1 MTETRPARTAA
12 RYGAVVALA
21 GALITPGA
29 VLAGTTIAY
38 ADTPAATQQA
48 DKATVTISTEKWREG
63 KLVLRGTGF
72 TSTAPGRG
80 AVFAVKFLDALPDEA
95 HQAINPI
102 TKKGGNSPAN
112 FMGTAKEDGT
122 FEVEV
127 LLPTPE
133 NTGLTAEHLK
143 NKGWTVE
150 GTSHRI
156 QVLSGSLGGT
166 DADGNTYDRRVS
178 VSQNIT
184 LSDPAPSP
192 APTAEPTATVEPS
205 AEPSATAEPTAEPS
219 ATAEPSVTAEPTAEP
234 SVTAEPTAEPS
245 ATAEPTPAPTAEP
258 TADPKPADPKPADPK
273 PANPVKAN
281 VTISTEKWRE
291 GKIVVRGEGFVS
303 NAPGR
308 GAVFAVK
315 FLDALPDDAHQ
326 AINPLTNKGGNSP
339 ANFMATA
346 NEDGTFEV
354 EVPLPTTENTG
365 LSAEDLAKAGWAT
378 ENSEHNVQIL
388 SGSLGGADEQG
399 KNYDRGVSIRQKIK
413 LSDKAPEYAP
423 VDAPEPVN
431 ASELTAGNGVQVSRD
446 GSTVT
451 VTVPNAEPGTW
462 VYAATY
468 LGNSPQTLYGS
479 GWKRLDGNRSFSY
492 ETSVSMPAA
501 TYRVVVHNGNQGA
514 DNAVLGFADMTV
526 ERAVTPRQD
535 VSRDEQDAT
544 DQLVEELN
552 ENPATATSTAPVPMR
567 NAGGR
572 ISTRATD
579 VDASLAALSQSTAP
593 VVNRVQAK
601 AKVQN
606 AQKNLATTVQKT
618 EANAKKA
625 VKAAAGSQ
633 NSQNTQGSQNSAAGT
648 KAQGPTIEG
657 TELTGL
663 TKWLV
668 NNANNL
674 LLSAA
679 GLVVLAAALLLR
691 TSKK

>member
-1 MTETRPARTAA
+1 MTETRPVRTAA

-29 VLAGTTIAY
+29 ALTGTTIAF
-38 ADTPAATQQA
+38 ADTPAATQQEA
-48 DKATVTISTEKWREG
+48 KAAVTISTEKWREG

-112 FMGTAKEDGT
+112 FMATAKEDGT

-127 LLPTPE
+127 SLPTPE
-133 NTGLTAEHLK
+133 NTGLTAEQLK

-166 DADGNTYDRRVS
+166 DADGNTYDRRAS

-192 APTAEPTATVEPS
+192 APT

-219 ATAEPSVTAEPTAEP
+219 ATAEPSVTAEPTADP
-234 SVTAEPTAEPS
+234 ST
-245 ATAEPTPAPTAEP
+245 TAEPTPAPTAEP
-258 TADPKPADPKPADPK
+258 TPAPTAEPTPAPSEDSKTCAPADDSFTPRLTIENPKAVQGGKLHLTGDGWC
-273 PANPVKAN
+273 NPEDKKASVIGLKIDDGKVSRN
-281 VTISTEKWRE
+281 DATAVNDNRTIWAIVTPDENGHIDAWIDLPTRDNAVFKNDEDAAKYASGEHTLRLLTGSLRE
-291 GKIVVRGEGFVS
+291 GDRS
-303 NAPGR
+303 
-308 GAVFAVK
+308 
-315 FLDALPDDAHQ
+315 
-326 AINPLTNKGGNSP
+326 
-339 ANFMATA
+339 
-346 NEDGTFEV
+346 GTY
-354 EVPLPTTENTG
+354 
-365 LSAEDLAKAGWAT
+365 
-378 ENSEHNVQIL
+378 
-388 SGSLGGADEQG
+388 GGANSQG
-399 KNYDRGVSIRQKIK
+399 GINTTFTIG
-413 LSDKAPEYAP
+413 EYAP
-423 VDAPEPVN
+423 GDAPEPVN

-601 AKVQN
+601 AKVQS
-606 AQKNLATTVQKT
+606 AQKTLASNLQKT

-625 VKAAAGSQ
+625 VKAAGVSGSK

-648 KAQGPTIEG
+648 KAQGPVIEG

>member
-1 MTETRPARTAA
+1 
-12 RYGAVVALA
+12 
-21 GALITPGA
+21 
-29 VLAGTTIAY
+29 
-38 ADTPAATQQA
+38 
-48 DKATVTISTEKWREG
+48 
-63 KLVLRGTGF
+63 
-72 TSTAPGRG
+72 
-80 AVFAVKFLDALPDEA
+80 
-95 HQAINPI
+95 
-102 TKKGGNSPAN
+102 
-112 FMGTAKEDGT
+112 
-122 FEVEV
+122 
-127 LLPTPE
+127 
-133 NTGLTAEHLK
+133 
-143 NKGWTVE
+143 
-150 GTSHRI
+150 
-156 QVLSGSLGGT
+156 
-166 DADGNTYDRRVS
+166 
-178 VSQNIT
+178 
-184 LSDPAPSP
+184 
-192 APTAEPTATVEPS
+192 
-205 AEPSATAEPTAEPS
+205 
-219 ATAEPSVTAEPTAEP
+219 
-234 SVTAEPTAEPS
+234 
-245 ATAEPTPAPTAEP
+245 
-258 TADPKPADPKPADPK
+258 
-273 PANPVKAN
+273 VKAN

-423 VDAPEPVN
+423 GDAPEPVN
-431 ASELTAGNGVQVSRD
+431 ASELTNGNGVQVSRD

-514 DNAVLGFADMTV
+514 ENAVLGFADMTV

-552 ENPATATSTAPVPMR
+552 ENPATSTSTAPVPMR

-606 AQKNLATTVQKT
+606 AQKSLATSLQKT

-625 VKAAAGSQ
+625 AKAAAGSQ
-633 NSQNTQGSQNSAAGT
+633 GSQNTQGSQNSAAGT
-648 KAQGPTIEG
+648 KAQGPVIEG

-663 TKWLV
+663 TKWVV

-679 GLVVLAAALLLR
+679 GLVVLAAALILR

>member
-1 MTETRPARTAA
+1 MTESRPVRTAA

-21 GALITPGA
+21 GALITPGVA
-29 VLAGTTIAY
+29 LTGTTLAF
-38 ADTPAATQQA
+38 ADTPVATQQDA
-48 DKATVTISTEKWREG
+48 KATVTISTEKWRDG

-95 HQAINPI
+95 HQAINPL

-112 FMGTAKEDGT
+112 FMATAKEDGT

-127 LLPTPE
+127 SLPTPE
-133 NTGLTAEHLK
+133 NTGLTAEQLK

-166 DADGNTYDRRVS
+166 DADGNTYDRRAS

-192 APTAEPTATVEPS
+192 APTAEP
-205 AEPSATAEPTAEPS
+205 SATAD
-219 ATAEPSVTAEPTAEP
+219 
-234 SVTAEPTAEPS
+234 PS
-245 ATAEPTPAPTAEP
+245 ATAEPTPAPTVAP
-258 TADPKPADPKPADPK
+258 TPAPSADSKTCAPADGSFTPRLSIENPKAVQGGKLHLTGDGWCNPDDKKASVIGLKIDDGKVSRNDATAVNDNRTIWAIVTPDENGHIDAWIDL
-273 PANPVKAN
+273 PTRANAAFKNDEDAAKYASGEH
-281 VTISTEKWRE
+281 TLRLLTGSLRE
-291 GKIVVRGEGFVS
+291 GDRS
-303 NAPGR
+303 
-308 GAVFAVK
+308 
-315 FLDALPDDAHQ
+315 
-326 AINPLTNKGGNSP
+326 
-339 ANFMATA
+339 
-346 NEDGTFEV
+346 GTY
-354 EVPLPTTENTG
+354 
-365 LSAEDLAKAGWAT
+365 
-378 ENSEHNVQIL
+378 
-388 SGSLGGADEQG
+388 GGANSQG
-399 KNYDRGVSIRQKIK
+399 GVNTTFTIG
-413 LSDKAPEYAP
+413 EYAP
-423 VDAPEPVN
+423 VDAPQPVN
-431 ASELTAGNGVQVSRD
+431 ASELTDGHGVQVSRD

-451 VTVPNAEPGTW
+451 VTMPNAEPGTW

-479 GWKRLDGNRSFSY
+479 GWKRLDNNRSFSY
-492 ETSVSMPAA
+492 ETRVSMPAA

-514 DNAVLGFADMTV
+514 QNAVLGFADITV
-526 ERAVTPRQD
+526 ERAVTPRQE

-552 ENPATATSTAPVPMR
+552 ENPATATTTAPVPMR

-579 VDASLAALSQSTAP
+579 VDASLAALSQSTSP
-593 VVNRVQAK
+593 IVNRVQAK
-601 AKVQN
+601 AKVQD
-606 AQKNLATTVQKT
+606 AQKALASNLQKT
-618 EANAKKA
+618 EGAAKKA
-625 VKAAAGSQ
+625 VKAAAGSK

-648 KAQGPTIEG
+648 KAQGPVIEG

-674 LLSAA
+674 LLSVS

>member
-1 MTETRPARTAA
+1 MTETRPVRTAA

-29 VLAGTTIAY
+29 ALTGTTLAF
-38 ADTPAATQQA
+38 ADTPAATQQEA
-48 DKATVTISTEKWREG
+48 KAAVTISTEKWREG

-112 FMGTAKEDGT
+112 FMATANEDGT

-127 LLPTPE
+127 SLPTPE
-133 NTGLTAEHLK
+133 NTGLTAEQLK

-166 DADGNTYDRRVS
+166 DADGNTYDRRAS

-192 APTAEPTATVEPS
+192 APTAD
-205 AEPSATAEPTAEPS
+205 
-219 ATAEPSVTAEPTAEP
+219 
-234 SVTAEPTAEPS
+234 PS

-258 TADPKPADPKPADPK
+258 TPAPTAEPTPAPTAEPTPAPTAEPTPAPSEDSKTCAPADNSFTPRLTIENPKAVQGGKLHLTGDGWC
-273 PANPVKAN
+273 NPEDKKASVIGLKIDDGKVSRN
-281 VTISTEKWRE
+281 DATAVNDNHTIWAVITPDENGHIDAWIDLPTRDNAAFKNDEDAAKYASGEHTLRLLTGSLRE
-291 GKIVVRGEGFVS
+291 GDRS
-303 NAPGR
+303 
-308 GAVFAVK
+308 
-315 FLDALPDDAHQ
+315 
-326 AINPLTNKGGNSP
+326 
-339 ANFMATA
+339 
-346 NEDGTFEV
+346 GTY
-354 EVPLPTTENTG
+354 
-365 LSAEDLAKAGWAT
+365 
-378 ENSEHNVQIL
+378 
-388 SGSLGGADEQG
+388 GGANSQG
-399 KNYDRGVSIRQKIK
+399 GINTTFTIG
-413 LSDKAPEYAP
+413 EYAP
-423 VDAPEPVN
+423 GDAPEPVN
-431 ASELTAGNGVQVSRD
+431 ASELTAGHGVQVSRD

-514 DNAVLGFADMTV
+514 ENAVLGFADMTV

-552 ENPATATSTAPVPMR
+552 ENPATSTSTAPVPMR

-625 VKAAAGSQ
+625 VKAAAGSK
-633 NSQNTQGSQNSAAGT
+633 NSQNAQGSQNSQNSAAGT

>member
-29 VLAGTTIAY
+29 ALTGTTIAF
-38 ADTPAATQQA
+38 ADTPAATQQDA
-48 DKATVTISTEKWREG
+48 KATVTISTEKWREG

-72 TSTAPGRG
+72 TSTASGRG

-95 HQAINPI
+95 HQAINPL
-102 TKKGGNSPAN
+102 TKQGGNSPAN
-112 FMGTAKEDGT
+112 FMAIAKEDGT

-127 LLPTPE
+127 ALPTPE
-133 NTGLTAEHLK
+133 NTGLTAEQLK
-143 NKGWTVE
+143 NKGWIVE

-156 QVLSGSLGGT
+156 QVLSGSLGGM
-166 DADGNTYDRRVS
+166 DADGNTYDRRAS
-178 VSQNIT
+178 VAQNIT

-192 APTAEPTATVEPS
+192 APTAEPSASAEPSATAEPS
-205 AEPSATAEPTAEPS
+205 AEPSATAD
-219 ATAEPSVTAEPTAEP
+219 
-234 SVTAEPTAEPS
+234 PS

-258 TADPKPADPKPADPK
+258 TPEPSADSKTCAPADGSFTPRLTIENPKAVQGGKLHLTGDGWC
-273 PANPVKAN
+273 NPEDKKAS
-281 VTISTEKWRE
+281 VIGLKIDD
-291 GKIVVRGEGFVS
+291 GKVS
-303 NAPGR
+303 RN
-308 GAVFAVK
+308 
-315 FLDALPDDAHQ
+315 D
-326 AINPLTNKGGNSP
+326 
-339 ANFMATA
+339 ATA
-346 NEDGTFEV
+346 VNDNRTIWAIVTPDENGHIDTWID
-354 EVPLPTTENTG
+354 LPTREN
-365 LSAEDLAKAGWAT
+365 AAFKNDEDAAKYASG
-378 ENSEHNVQIL
+378 EHTL
-388 SGSLGGADEQG
+388 RLLTGSLRDGDRSGTYGGTNSQG
-399 KNYDRGVSIRQKIK
+399 GVNTTFTIG
-413 LSDKAPEYAP
+413 EYAP
-423 VDAPEPVN
+423 GDAPEPIS
-431 ASELTAGNGVQVSRD
+431 ASELTDGNGVQVSRE

-514 DNAVLGFADMTV
+514 QNAVLGFADMTV
-526 ERAVTPRQD
+526 ERAVTPRQE
-535 VSRDEQDAT
+535 VSRDEQDAN

-552 ENPATATSTAPVPMR
+552 ENPATSTSTAPVPMR

-601 AKVQN
+601 AKVQS
-606 AQKNLATTVQKT
+606 AQKNLASNLQKT

-625 VKAAAGSQ
+625 VKAAGVSGSK

-648 KAQGPTIEG
+648 KAQGPVIEG

>member
-1 MTETRPARTAA
+1 MTETRPVRTAA

-29 VLAGTTIAY
+29 ALTGTTLAF
-38 ADTPAATQQA
+38 ADTPAATQQDA
-48 DKATVTISTEKWREG
+48 KATVTISTEKWRDG

-95 HQAINPI
+95 HQAINPL

-112 FMGTAKEDGT
+112 FMATAKEDGT

-127 LLPTPE
+127 SLPTPE
-133 NTGLTAEHLK
+133 NTGLTAEQLK

-166 DADGNTYDRRVS
+166 NADGNTYDRRAS

-192 APTAEPTATVEPS
+192 APTAEP
-205 AEPSATAEPTAEPS
+205 SATAD
-219 ATAEPSVTAEPTAEP
+219 
-234 SVTAEPTAEPS
+234 PS
-245 ATAEPTPAPTAEP
+245 ATAEPTPAPTVEP
-258 TADPKPADPKPADPK
+258 TPAPSADSKTCAPADGSFTPRLTIENPKAVQGGKLHLTGDGWCNPDDKKASVIGLKIDDGKVSRNDATAVNDNRTIWAIVTPDENGHIDAWIDL
-273 PANPVKAN
+273 PTRANAAFKNDEDAAKYASGEH
-281 VTISTEKWRE
+281 TLRLLTGSLRE
-291 GKIVVRGEGFVS
+291 GDRS
-303 NAPGR
+303 
-308 GAVFAVK
+308 
-315 FLDALPDDAHQ
+315 
-326 AINPLTNKGGNSP
+326 
-339 ANFMATA
+339 
-346 NEDGTFEV
+346 GTY
-354 EVPLPTTENTG
+354 
-365 LSAEDLAKAGWAT
+365 
-378 ENSEHNVQIL
+378 
-388 SGSLGGADEQG
+388 GGANSQG
-399 KNYDRGVSIRQKIK
+399 GVNTTFTIG
-413 LSDKAPEYAP
+413 EYAP
-423 VDAPEPVN
+423 VDAPQPVN
-431 ASELTAGNGVQVSRD
+431 ASELTDGHGVQVIRD

-479 GWKRLDGNRSFSY
+479 GWKRLDNNRSFSY
-492 ETSVSMPAA
+492 ETRVSMPAA

-514 DNAVLGFADMTV
+514 QNAVLGFADITV
-526 ERAVTPRQD
+526 ERAVTPRQE

-544 DQLVEELN
+544 DQLVEELD
-552 ENPATATSTAPVPMR
+552 ENPATATTTAPVPMR

-579 VDASLAALSQSTAP
+579 VDASLAALSQSTSP
-593 VVNRVQAK
+593 IVNRVQAK
-601 AKVQN
+601 AKVQD
-606 AQKNLATTVQKT
+606 AQKALASNLQKT
-618 EANAKKA
+618 DGAAKKA
-625 VKAAAGSQ
+625 VKAAAGSK

-648 KAQGPTIEG
+648 KAQGPVIEG

-674 LLSAA
+674 LLSVS

>member
-1 MTETRPARTAA
+1 MTETRPVRTAA

-29 VLAGTTIAY
+29 ALTGTTLAF
-38 ADTPAATQQA
+38 ADTPAATQQEA
-48 DKATVTISTEKWREG
+48 KAAVTISTEKWREG

-112 FMGTAKEDGT
+112 FMATAKEDGT

-127 LLPTPE
+127 SLPTPE
-133 NTGLTAEHLK
+133 NTGLTAEQLK

-166 DADGNTYDRRVS
+166 DADGNTYDRRAS

-192 APTAEPTATVEPS
+192 APT

-219 ATAEPSVTAEPTAEP
+219 ATAEPSVTAEPPADP
-234 SVTAEPTAEPS
+234 ST
-245 ATAEPTPAPTAEP
+245 TAEPTPAPTAEP
-258 TADPKPADPKPADPK
+258 TPAPTAEPTPAPSEDSKTCAPADDSFTPRLTVENPKAVQGGKLHLTGDGWC
-273 PANPVKAN
+273 NPEDKKASVIGLKIDDGKVSRN
-281 VTISTEKWRE
+281 DATAVNDNRTIWAIVTPDENGHIDAWIDLPTRDNAVFKNDEDAAKYASGEHTLRLLTGSLRE
-291 GKIVVRGEGFVS
+291 GDRS
-303 NAPGR
+303 
-308 GAVFAVK
+308 
-315 FLDALPDDAHQ
+315 
-326 AINPLTNKGGNSP
+326 
-339 ANFMATA
+339 
-346 NEDGTFEV
+346 GTY
-354 EVPLPTTENTG
+354 
-365 LSAEDLAKAGWAT
+365 
-378 ENSEHNVQIL
+378 
-388 SGSLGGADEQG
+388 GGANSQG
-399 KNYDRGVSIRQKIK
+399 GINTTFTIG
-413 LSDKAPEYAP
+413 EYAP
-423 VDAPEPVN
+423 GDAPEPVN

-514 DNAVLGFADMTV
+514 ENAVLGFADMTV

-552 ENPATATSTAPVPMR
+552 ENPATSTSTAPVPMR

-601 AKVQN
+601 AKVQS
-606 AQKNLATTVQKT
+606 AQKNLATNLQKADT
-618 EANAKKA
+618 SAKKA
-625 VKAAAGSQ
+625 VKAAAGSK

-691 TSKK
+691 TSMK

>member
-1 MTETRPARTAA
+1 MTETRPVRTAA

-29 VLAGTTIAY
+29 ALTGTTLAF
-38 ADTPAATQQA
+38 ADTPAATQQDA
-48 DKATVTISTEKWREG
+48 KATVTISTEKWRDG

-95 HQAINPI
+95 HQAINPL

-112 FMGTAKEDGT
+112 FMATAKEDGT

-127 LLPTPE
+127 SLPTPE
-133 NTGLTAEHLK
+133 NTGLTAEQLK

-166 DADGNTYDRRVS
+166 DADGNTYDRRAS

-192 APTAEPTATVEPS
+192 APTAEP
-205 AEPSATAEPTAEPS
+205 SATAD
-219 ATAEPSVTAEPTAEP
+219 
-234 SVTAEPTAEPS
+234 PS
-245 ATAEPTPAPTAEP
+245 ATAEPTPAPTVEP
-258 TADPKPADPKPADPK
+258 TPAPSADSKTCAPADGSFTPRLSIENPKA
-273 PANPVKAN
+273 VQG
-281 VTISTEKWRE
+281 
-291 GKIVVRGEGFVS
+291 GKLHLTGDGWC
-303 NAPGR
+303 N
-308 GAVFAVK
+308 
-315 FLDALPDDAHQ
+315 PDDKKASV
-326 AINPLTNKGGNSP
+326 IGLKIDDGKVSRND
-339 ANFMATA
+339 ATA
-346 NEDGTFEV
+346 VNDNRTIWAVVTPDENGHIDAWID
-354 EVPLPTTENTG
+354 LPTREN
-365 LSAEDLAKAGWAT
+365 AAFKNDEDAAKYASG
-378 ENSEHNVQIL
+378 EHTL
-388 SGSLGGADEQG
+388 RLLTGSLRDGDRSGTYGGANSQG
-399 KNYDRGVSIRQKIK
+399 GVNTTFTIG
-413 LSDKAPEYAP
+413 EYAP

-431 ASELTAGNGVQVSRD
+431 ASELTDGHGVQVSRD

-468 LGNSPQTLYGS
+468 LGNSRQTLYGS
-479 GWKRLDGNRSFSY
+479 GWKRLDNNRSFSY
-492 ETSVSMPAA
+492 ETRVSMPAA

-514 DNAVLGFADMTV
+514 QNAVLGFADITV
-526 ERAVTPRQD
+526 ERAVTPRQE

-552 ENPATATSTAPVPMR
+552 ENPATATTTAPVPMR

-579 VDASLAALSQSTAP
+579 VDASLAALSQSTSP
-593 VVNRVQAK
+593 IVNRVQAK
-601 AKVQN
+601 AKVQD
-606 AQKNLATTVQKT
+606 AQKALASNLQKT
-618 EANAKKA
+618 DGAAKKA
-625 VKAAAGSQ
+625 VKAAAGSK

-648 KAQGPTIEG
+648 KAQGPVIEG

-674 LLSAA
+674 LLSVS

>member
-258 TADPKPADPKPADPK
+258 TADPKPADPK

>member
-1 MTETRPARTAA
+1 MTETRPVRTAA

-29 VLAGTTIAY
+29 ALTGTTLAF
-38 ADTPAATQQA
+38 ADTPAATQQEA
-48 DKATVTISTEKWREG
+48 KAAVTISTEKWREG

-112 FMGTAKEDGT
+112 FMATAKEDGT

-127 LLPTPE
+127 SLPTPE
-133 NTGLTAEHLK
+133 NTGLTAEQLK

-166 DADGNTYDRRVS
+166 DADGNTYDRRAS

-184 LSDPAPSP
+184 LSDPAP
-192 APTAEPTATVEPS
+192 
-205 AEPSATAEPTAEPS
+205 
-219 ATAEPSVTAEPTAEP
+219 
-234 SVTAEPTAEPS
+234 
-245 ATAEPTPAPTAEP
+245 TAEPTPAPSEDSKTCA
-258 TADPKPADPKPADPK
+258 PADDSFTPRLTIENPKAVQGGKLHLTGDGWC
-273 PANPVKAN
+273 NPEDKKAS
-281 VTISTEKWRE
+281 VIGLKIDD
-291 GKIVVRGEGFVS
+291 GKVS
-303 NAPGR
+303 RN
-308 GAVFAVK
+308 
-315 FLDALPDDAHQ
+315 D
-326 AINPLTNKGGNSP
+326 
-339 ANFMATA
+339 ATA
-346 NEDGTFEV
+346 VNDNRTIWAIVTPDENGHIDAWID
-354 EVPLPTTENTG
+354 LPTRDN
-365 LSAEDLAKAGWAT
+365 AAFKNDEDAAKYASG
-378 ENSEHNVQIL
+378 EHTL
-388 SGSLGGADEQG
+388 RLLTGSLRDGDRSGTYGGANSQG
-399 KNYDRGVSIRQKIK
+399 GINTTFTIG
-413 LSDKAPEYAP
+413 EYAP
-423 VDAPEPVN
+423 GDAPEPVN
-431 ASELTAGNGVQVSRD
+431 ASELTNGNGVQVSRD

-601 AKVQN
+601 AKVQS
-606 AQKNLATTVQKT
+606 AQKNLATTLQKT

-648 KAQGPTIEG
+648 KAQGPIVEG

>member
-29 VLAGTTIAY
+29 ALTGTTIAY
-38 ADTPAATQQA
+38 ADTPAATQQT
-48 DKATVTISTEKWREG
+48 DQATVTISTEKWREG

-72 TSTAPGRG
+72 TSTASGRG
-80 AVFAVKFLDALPDEA
+80 AVFAVKFYDALPDEA
-95 HQAINPI
+95 HQAINPL
-102 TKKGGNSPAN
+102 TKEGGNSPAN
-112 FMGTAKEDGT
+112 FMAIAKEDGT

-127 LLPTPE
+127 SLPTPE
-133 NTGLTAEHLK
+133 NTGLTAEQLK
-143 NKGWTVE
+143 SKGWTVE

-156 QVLSGSLGGT
+156 QVLSGSLGGK

-178 VSQNIT
+178 VSQNVT
-184 LSDPAPSP
+184 LRDQAPSP
-192 APTAEPTATVEPS
+192 APTAEPSTEPS
-205 AEPSATAEPTAEPS
+205 EDSKTCAPADGSFTPRLTIENPKAVQGGKLHLTGDGWCNPEDKKASVIGLKIDDGKVSRNEATAVNDNRTIWAVITPDENGHIDTWIDLPTR
-219 ATAEPSVTAEPTAEP
+219 
-234 SVTAEPTAEPS
+234 
-245 ATAEPTPAPTAEP
+245 
-258 TADPKPADPKPADPK
+258 
-273 PANPVKAN
+273 ANAAFKNDEDAAKYASGEH
-281 VTISTEKWRE
+281 TLRLLTGSLRE
-291 GKIVVRGEGFVS
+291 GDRS
-303 NAPGR
+303 
-308 GAVFAVK
+308 
-315 FLDALPDDAHQ
+315 
-326 AINPLTNKGGNSP
+326 
-339 ANFMATA
+339 
-346 NEDGTFEV
+346 GTY
-354 EVPLPTTENTG
+354 
-365 LSAEDLAKAGWAT
+365 
-378 ENSEHNVQIL
+378 
-388 SGSLGGADEQG
+388 GGANSQG
-399 KNYDRGVSIRQKIK
+399 GINTTFTIG
-413 LSDKAPEYAP
+413 EYAP
-423 VDAPEPVN
+423 GDAPEPVN

-514 DNAVLGFADMTV
+514 ENAVLGFADMTV
-526 ERAVTPRQD
+526 ERAVTPRQEI
-535 VSRDEQDAT
+535 SRDEQDAS

-601 AKVQN
+601 AKVQS
-606 AQKNLATTVQKT
+606 AQKSLGTSLQKT
-618 EANAKKA
+618 DGAAKKA
-625 VKAAAGSQ
+625 AKAAAGSK
-633 NSQNTQGSQNSAAGT
+633 NSQNTQGSQGTQNSAAGT
-648 KAQGPTIEG
+648 KAQGPVIEG

-679 GLVVLAAALLLR
+679 GLVVLAAALILR

>member
-1 MTETRPARTAA
+1 MTETRPVRTAA

-29 VLAGTTIAY
+29 ALTGTTLAF

-48 DKATVTISTEKWREG
+48 NKATVTISTEKWRDG

-95 HQAINPI
+95 HQAINPL

-112 FMGTAKEDGT
+112 FMATAKEDGT

-127 LLPTPE
+127 SLPTPE
-133 NTGLTAEHLK
+133 NTGLTAEQLK

-166 DADGNTYDRRVS
+166 DADGNTYDRRAS

-192 APTAEPTATVEPS
+192 APTAEP
-205 AEPSATAEPTAEPS
+205 SATAD
-219 ATAEPSVTAEPTAEP
+219 
-234 SVTAEPTAEPS
+234 PS
-245 ATAEPTPAPTAEP
+245 ATAEPTPAPSEDSKTCA
-258 TADPKPADPKPADPK
+258 PADGSFTPRLTIENPKAVQGGKLHLTGDGWCNPDDKKASVIGLKIDDGKVSRNDATAVNDNHTIWAIITPDENGHIDTWIDL
-273 PANPVKAN
+273 PTSANAVFKNDEDAAKY
-281 VTISTEKWRE
+281 TSGEHTLRLLTGSLRE
-291 GKIVVRGEGFVS
+291 GDRS
-303 NAPGR
+303 
-308 GAVFAVK
+308 
-315 FLDALPDDAHQ
+315 
-326 AINPLTNKGGNSP
+326 
-339 ANFMATA
+339 
-346 NEDGTFEV
+346 GTY
-354 EVPLPTTENTG
+354 
-365 LSAEDLAKAGWAT
+365 
-378 ENSEHNVQIL
+378 
-388 SGSLGGADEQG
+388 GGANSQG
-399 KNYDRGVSIRQKIK
+399 GINTTFTIG
-413 LSDKAPEYAP
+413 EYAP
-423 VDAPEPVN
+423 VDAPQPVN
-431 ASELTAGNGVQVSRD
+431 ASELTDGHGVQVIRD

-479 GWKRLDGNRSFSY
+479 GWKRLDNNRSFSY
-492 ETSVSMPAA
+492 ETRVSMPAA

-514 DNAVLGFADMTV
+514 QNAVLGFADITV
-526 ERAVTPRQD
+526 ERAVTPRQE

-552 ENPATATSTAPVPMR
+552 ENPATATTTAPVPMR

-579 VDASLAALSQSTAP
+579 VDASLAALSQSTSP
-593 VVNRVQAK
+593 IVNRVQAK
-601 AKVQN
+601 AKVQD
-606 AQKNLATTVQKT
+606 AQKALASNLQKT
-618 EANAKKA
+618 DGAAKKA
-625 VKAAAGSQ
+625 VKAAAGSK

-648 KAQGPTIEG
+648 KAQGPVIEG

-674 LLSAA
+674 LLSVS

>member
-1 MTETRPARTAA
+1 MTETRPARTAV

-29 VLAGTTIAY
+29 ALTGTTIAF

-112 FMGTAKEDGT
+112 FMATAKEDGT

-127 LLPTPE
+127 SLPTPE
-133 NTGLTAEHLK
+133 NTGLTAEQLK

-166 DADGNTYDRRVS
+166 DADGNTYDRRAS

-192 APTAEPTATVEPS
+192 APTAD
-205 AEPSATAEPTAEPS
+205 
-219 ATAEPSVTAEPTAEP
+219 
-234 SVTAEPTAEPS
+234 PS

-258 TADPKPADPKPADPK
+258 TPAPTAEPTPAPSEDSKTCAPADDSFTPRLTIENPKAVQGGKLHLTGDGWC
-273 PANPVKAN
+273 NPEDKKASVIGLKIDDGKVSRN
-281 VTISTEKWRE
+281 DATAVNDNRTIWAVITPDENGHIDTWIDLPTRDNAAFKNEEDAAKYASGEHTLRLLTGSLRE
-291 GKIVVRGEGFVS
+291 GDRS
-303 NAPGR
+303 
-308 GAVFAVK
+308 
-315 FLDALPDDAHQ
+315 
-326 AINPLTNKGGNSP
+326 
-339 ANFMATA
+339 
-346 NEDGTFEV
+346 GTY
-354 EVPLPTTENTG
+354 
-365 LSAEDLAKAGWAT
+365 
-378 ENSEHNVQIL
+378 
-388 SGSLGGADEQG
+388 GGANSQG
-399 KNYDRGVSIRQKIK
+399 GINTTFTIG
-413 LSDKAPEYAP
+413 EYAP
-423 VDAPEPVN
+423 GDAPEPVN

-601 AKVQN
+601 AKVQS
-606 AQKNLATTVQKT
+606 AQKTLASNLQKT

-625 VKAAAGSQ
+625 VKAAAGSK
-633 NSQNTQGSQNSAAGT
+633 NSQNAQGSQNSQNSAAGT

>member
-1 MTETRPARTAA
+1 MTETRPVRTAA

-29 VLAGTTIAY
+29 ALTGTTLAF
-38 ADTPAATQQA
+38 ADTPAATQQEA
-48 DKATVTISTEKWREG
+48 KAAVTISTEKWREG

-112 FMGTAKEDGT
+112 FMATANEDGT

-127 LLPTPE
+127 SLPTPE
-133 NTGLTAEHLK
+133 NTGLTAEQLK

-166 DADGNTYDRRVS
+166 DADGNTYDRRAS

-192 APTAEPTATVEPS
+192 APTAD
-205 AEPSATAEPTAEPS
+205 
-219 ATAEPSVTAEPTAEP
+219 
-234 SVTAEPTAEPS
+234 PS

-258 TADPKPADPKPADPK
+258 TPAPTAEPTPAPSEDSKTCAPADNSFTPRLTIENPKAVQGGKLHLTGDGWC
-273 PANPVKAN
+273 NPEDKKASVIGLKIDDGKVSRN
-281 VTISTEKWRE
+281 DATAVNDNHTIWAVITPDENGHIDAWIDLPTRDNAAFKNDEDAAKYASGEHTLRLLTGSLRE
-291 GKIVVRGEGFVS
+291 GDRS
-303 NAPGR
+303 
-308 GAVFAVK
+308 
-315 FLDALPDDAHQ
+315 
-326 AINPLTNKGGNSP
+326 
-339 ANFMATA
+339 
-346 NEDGTFEV
+346 GTY
-354 EVPLPTTENTG
+354 
-365 LSAEDLAKAGWAT
+365 
-378 ENSEHNVQIL
+378 
-388 SGSLGGADEQG
+388 GGANSQG
-399 KNYDRGVSIRQKIK
+399 GINTTFTIG
-413 LSDKAPEYAP
+413 EYAP
-423 VDAPEPVN
+423 GDAPEPVN
-431 ASELTAGNGVQVSRD
+431 ASELTAGHGVQVSRD

-514 DNAVLGFADMTV
+514 ENAVLGFADMTV

-552 ENPATATSTAPVPMR
+552 ENPATSTSTAPVPMR

-625 VKAAAGSQ
+625 VKAAAGSK
-633 NSQNTQGSQNSAAGT
+633 NSQNAQGSQNSQNSAAGT

>member
-29 VLAGTTIAY
+29 ALTGTTIAY
-38 ADTPAATQQA
+38 ADAPAATQQA

-127 LLPTPE
+127 SLPTPE
-133 NTGLTAEHLK
+133 NTGLTAEQLK

-156 QVLSGSLGGT
+156 QVLSGSLGGV
-166 DADGNTYDRRVS
+166 DADGNTYDRRAS
-178 VSQNIT
+178 VAQNIT

-192 APTAEPTATVEPS
+192 APT

-219 ATAEPSVTAEPTAEP
+219 ATAEPTPD
-234 SVTAEPTAEPS
+234 PS
-245 ATAEPTPAPTAEP
+245 ATADPTPAPSEDSKTCA
-258 TADPKPADPKPADPK
+258 PADDSFTPRLTIENPKAVQGGKLHLTGDGWCNPEDKKASVIGLKIDDGKVSRNDATAVNDNRTIWAVITPDENGHIDTWIDL
-273 PANPVKAN
+273 PTRANAAFKNDEDAAKYASGEH
-281 VTISTEKWRE
+281 TLRLLTGSLRE
-291 GKIVVRGEGFVS
+291 GDRS
-303 NAPGR
+303 
-308 GAVFAVK
+308 
-315 FLDALPDDAHQ
+315 
-326 AINPLTNKGGNSP
+326 
-339 ANFMATA
+339 
-346 NEDGTFEV
+346 GTY
-354 EVPLPTTENTG
+354 
-365 LSAEDLAKAGWAT
+365 
-378 ENSEHNVQIL
+378 
-388 SGSLGGADEQG
+388 GGANSQG
-399 KNYDRGVSIRQKIK
+399 GINTTFTIG
-413 LSDKAPEYAP
+413 EYAP
-423 VDAPEPVN
+423 GDAPEPVN

-514 DNAVLGFADMTV
+514 NNAVLGFADMTV
-526 ERAVTPRQD
+526 ERAVTPRQE
-535 VSRDEQDAT
+535 VSRDEQDAS

-601 AKVQN
+601 AKVQS
-606 AQKNLATTVQKT
+606 AQKSLGTSLQKT
-618 EANAKKA
+618 DANAKKA
-625 VKAAAGSQ
+625 VKAAAGSK
-633 NSQNTQGSQNSAAGT
+633 NSQNAQGSQGTQNSAAGT
-648 KAQGPTIEG
+648 KAQGPVIEG

-679 GLVVLAAALLLR
+679 GLVVLAAALILR

>member
-1 MTETRPARTAA
+1 MTETRPVRTAA

-29 VLAGTTIAY
+29 ALTGTTIAY
-38 ADTPAATQQA
+38 ADTPAATQQT
-48 DKATVTISTEKWREG
+48 DQATVTISTEKWREG

-80 AVFAVKFLDALPDEA
+80 AVFAVKFYDALPDEA
-95 HQAINPI
+95 HQAINPL
-102 TKKGGNSPAN
+102 TKEGGNSPAN
-112 FMGTAKEDGT
+112 FMAIAKEDGT

-127 LLPTPE
+127 SLPTPE
-133 NTGLTAEHLK
+133 NTGLTAELLK
-143 NKGWTVE
+143 SKGWTVE

-156 QVLSGSLGGT
+156 QVLSGSLGGK

-178 VSQNIT
+178 VSQNVT
-184 LSDPAPSP
+184 LRDQAPSP
-192 APTAEPTATVEPS
+192 APTAEPSATAAPTAEPTV
-205 AEPSATAEPTAEPS
+205 EPSATAEPTAD
-219 ATAEPSVTAEPTAEP
+219 
-234 SVTAEPTAEPS
+234 PS
-245 ATAEPTPAPTAEP
+245 ATAEPTPAPTADPTPAPTAEP
-258 TADPKPADPKPADPK
+258 TPAPSADSKTCAPADGSFTPRLTIENPKA
-273 PANPVKAN
+273 VQG
-281 VTISTEKWRE
+281 
-291 GKIVVRGEGFVS
+291 GKLHLTGDGWC
-303 NAPGR
+303 N
-308 GAVFAVK
+308 
-315 FLDALPDDAHQ
+315 PDDKKASV
-326 AINPLTNKGGNSP
+326 IGLKIDDGKVSRNE
-339 ANFMATA
+339 ATA
-346 NEDGTFEV
+346 VNDNRTIWAVITPDENGHIDTWID
-354 EVPLPTTENTG
+354 LPTRDN
-365 LSAEDLAKAGWAT
+365 AAFKNDEDAAKYASG
-378 ENSEHNVQIL
+378 EHTL
-388 SGSLGGADEQG
+388 RLLTGSLRDGDRSGTYGGANSQG
-399 KNYDRGVSIRQKIK
+399 GINTTFTIG
-413 LSDKAPEYAP
+413 EYAP
-423 VDAPEPVN
+423 GDAPEPVN
-431 ASELTAGNGVQVSRD
+431 ASELTNGNGVQVSRN

-514 DNAVLGFADMTV
+514 ENAVLGFADMTV
-526 ERAVTPRQD
+526 ERAVTPRQE

-544 DQLVEELN
+544 DQVVEELN

-601 AKVQN
+601 AKVQS
-606 AQKNLATTVQKT
+606 AQKSLGASLQK
-618 EANAKKA
+618 ADGAAKKA
-625 VKAAAGSQ
+625 AKAAAGSK

-648 KAQGPTIEG
+648 KAQGPVIEG

>member
-29 VLAGTTIAY
+29 ALTGTTIAY
-38 ADTPAATQQA
+38 AETPAATQQA

-112 FMGTAKEDGT
+112 FMATANEDGT

-127 LLPTPE
+127 SLPTPE

-143 NKGWTVE
+143 SKGWTVE

-156 QVLSGSLGGT
+156 QVLSGSLGGM

-178 VSQNIT
+178 VSQNVT
-184 LSDPAPSP
+184 LRDQAPSP
-192 APTAEPTATVEPS
+192 APTAEPSTEPS
-205 AEPSATAEPTAEPS
+205 EDSKTCAPADGSFTPRLTIENPKAVQGGKLHLTGDGWCNPEDKKASVIGLKIDDGKVSRNEATAVNDNRTIWAVITPDENGHIDTWIDLPTR
-219 ATAEPSVTAEPTAEP
+219 
-234 SVTAEPTAEPS
+234 
-245 ATAEPTPAPTAEP
+245 
-258 TADPKPADPKPADPK
+258 
-273 PANPVKAN
+273 ANAAFKNDEDAAKYASGEH
-281 VTISTEKWRE
+281 TLRLLTGSLRE
-291 GKIVVRGEGFVS
+291 GDRS
-303 NAPGR
+303 
-308 GAVFAVK
+308 
-315 FLDALPDDAHQ
+315 
-326 AINPLTNKGGNSP
+326 
-339 ANFMATA
+339 
-346 NEDGTFEV
+346 GTY
-354 EVPLPTTENTG
+354 
-365 LSAEDLAKAGWAT
+365 
-378 ENSEHNVQIL
+378 
-388 SGSLGGADEQG
+388 GGANSQG
-399 KNYDRGVSIRQKIK
+399 GINTTFTIG
-413 LSDKAPEYAP
+413 EYAP
-423 VDAPEPVN
+423 GDAPEPVN
-431 ASELTAGNGVQVSRD
+431 ASELTDGRGVQVSRD

-479 GWKRLDGNRSFSY
+479 GWKRLDNNRSFSY

-514 DNAVLGFADMTV
+514 DNAVLGFADITV
-526 ERAVTPRQD
+526 ERVVAPREDVSNEDQDSYEVEPSLATVVTPAEPI
-535 VSRDEQDAT
+535 VK
-544 DQLVEELN
+544 
-552 ENPATATSTAPVPMR
+552 
-567 NAGGR
+567 
-572 ISTRATD
+572 
-579 VDASLAALSQSTAP
+579 
-593 VVNRVQAK
+593 RVQAK
-601 AKVQN
+601 AK
-606 AQKNLATTVQKT
+606 
-618 EANAKKA
+618 EAAP
-625 VKAAAGSQ
+625 Q
-633 NSQNTQGSQNSAAGT
+633 SAAST
-648 KAQGPTIEG
+648 PEAKASAKAISSPSASASPRSNASATSSPTALTAQGPTIEG
-657 TELTGL
+657 TELTGM

-679 GLVVLAAALLLR
+679 GLVILATALVLR

>member
-1 MTETRPARTAA
+1 MTETRPARTAV

-29 VLAGTTIAY
+29 ALTGTTIAF

-48 DKATVTISTEKWREG
+48 DKAAVTISTEKWREG

-112 FMGTAKEDGT
+112 FMATAKEDGT

-127 LLPTPE
+127 SLPTPE
-133 NTGLTAEHLK
+133 NTGLTAEQLK

-166 DADGNTYDRRVS
+166 DADGNTYDRRAS

-192 APTAEPTATVEPS
+192 APTAEPTA
-205 AEPSATAEPTAEPS
+205 EPS
-219 ATAEPSVTAEPTAEP
+219 ATAEPSVTAEPPADP
-234 SVTAEPTAEPS
+234 ST
-245 ATAEPTPAPTAEP
+245 TAEPTPAPTAEP
-258 TADPKPADPKPADPK
+258 TPAPTAEPTPAPSEDSKTCAPADDSFTPRLTIENPKAVQGGKLHLTGDGWC
-273 PANPVKAN
+273 NPEDKKASVIGLKIDDGKVSRN
-281 VTISTEKWRE
+281 DATAVNDNRTIWAIVTPDENGHIDAWIDLPTRDNAVFKNDEDAAKYASGEHTLRLLTGSLRE
-291 GKIVVRGEGFVS
+291 GDRS
-303 NAPGR
+303 
-308 GAVFAVK
+308 
-315 FLDALPDDAHQ
+315 
-326 AINPLTNKGGNSP
+326 
-339 ANFMATA
+339 
-346 NEDGTFEV
+346 GTY
-354 EVPLPTTENTG
+354 
-365 LSAEDLAKAGWAT
+365 
-378 ENSEHNVQIL
+378 
-388 SGSLGGADEQG
+388 GGANSQG
-399 KNYDRGVSIRQKIK
+399 GINTTFTIG
-413 LSDKAPEYAP
+413 EYAP
-423 VDAPEPVN
+423 GDAPEPVN

-514 DNAVLGFADMTV
+514 ENAVLGFADMTV

-552 ENPATATSTAPVPMR
+552 ENPATSTSTAPVPMR

-601 AKVQN
+601 AKVQS
-606 AQKNLATTVQKT
+606 AQKNLATNLQKADT
-618 EANAKKA
+618 SAKKA
-625 VKAAAGSQ
+625 VKAAAGSK

-691 TSKK
+691 TSMK

>member
-1 MTETRPARTAA
+1 MTETRPVRTAA

-29 VLAGTTIAY
+29 ALTGTTLAF
-38 ADTPAATQQA
+38 ADTPAATQQEA
-48 DKATVTISTEKWREG
+48 KATVTISTEKWREG

-112 FMGTAKEDGT
+112 FMATAKEDGT

-127 LLPTPE
+127 SLPTPE
-133 NTGLTAEHLK
+133 NTGLTAEQLK

-166 DADGNTYDRRVS
+166 DADGNTYDRRAS

-192 APTAEPTATVEPS
+192 APT

-219 ATAEPSVTAEPTAEP
+219 ATAEPSVTAEPTADP
-234 SVTAEPTAEPS
+234 ST
-245 ATAEPTPAPTAEP
+245 TAEPTPAPTAEP
-258 TADPKPADPKPADPK
+258 TPAPTADPTPALTADPTPAPSEDSKTCTPADGSFTPRLSIENPKAVQGGKLHLTGDGWC
-273 PANPVKAN
+273 NPEDKKASVIGLKIDDGKVSRN
-281 VTISTEKWRE
+281 DATAVNDNRTIWAVITPDENGHIDAWIDLPTRDNAAFKNDEDAAKYASGEHTLRLLTGSLRE
-291 GKIVVRGEGFVS
+291 GDRS
-303 NAPGR
+303 
-308 GAVFAVK
+308 
-315 FLDALPDDAHQ
+315 
-326 AINPLTNKGGNSP
+326 
-339 ANFMATA
+339 
-346 NEDGTFEV
+346 GTY
-354 EVPLPTTENTG
+354 
-365 LSAEDLAKAGWAT
+365 
-378 ENSEHNVQIL
+378 
-388 SGSLGGADEQG
+388 GGANSQG
-399 KNYDRGVSIRQKIK
+399 GINTTFTIG
-413 LSDKAPEYAP
+413 EYAP
-423 VDAPEPVN
+423 GDAPEPVN

-601 AKVQN
+601 AKVQS
-606 AQKNLATTVQKT
+606 AQKNLATNLQKT

>member
-29 VLAGTTIAY
+29 ALTGTTIAY
-38 ADTPAATQQA
+38 AD
-48 DKATVTISTEKWREG
+48 SN
-63 KLVLRGTGF
+63 
-72 TSTAPGRG
+72 
-80 AVFAVKFLDALPDEA
+80 LPIGIA
-95 HQAINPI
+95 
-102 TKKGGNSPAN
+102 
-112 FMGTAKEDGT
+112 
-122 FEVEV
+122 
-127 LLPTPE
+127 
-133 NTGLTAEHLK
+133 
-143 NKGWTVE
+143 
-150 GTSHRI
+150 
-156 QVLSGSLGGT
+156 
-166 DADGNTYDRRVS
+166 
-178 VSQNIT
+178 
-184 LSDPAPSP
+184 SDPVATPSASATPSAAPSD
-192 APTAEPTATVEPS
+192 EPS
-205 AEPSATAEPTAEPS
+205 K
-219 ATAEPSVTAEPTAEP
+219 
-234 SVTAEPTAEPS
+234 
-245 ATAEPTPAPTAEP
+245 TAEPTPSASSSIEP
-258 TADPKPADPKPADPK
+258 TKSASSKT
-273 PANPVKAN
+273 ANPVKAR

-303 NAPGR
+303 NAPDR
-308 GAVFAVK
+308 GAIFAVK

-326 AINPLTNKGGNSP
+326 AINPLTKKGGNSP
-339 ANFMATA
+339 ANFIAIA

-365 LSAEDLAKAGWAT
+365 LSAEVLAKAGWAT

-388 SGSLGGADEQG
+388 SGSLGGADKQD

-423 VDAPEPVN
+423 GDAPEPVN

-514 DNAVLGFADMTV
+514 ENAVLGFADITV
-526 ERAVTPRQD
+526 ERVVAPREDVSNDDQDSYEVEPSLATVVTPAEPI
-535 VSRDEQDAT
+535 VK
-544 DQLVEELN
+544 
-552 ENPATATSTAPVPMR
+552 
-567 NAGGR
+567 
-572 ISTRATD
+572 
-579 VDASLAALSQSTAP
+579 
-593 VVNRVQAK
+593 RVQAK
-601 AKVQN
+601 AKEVAPQ
-606 AQKNLATTVQKT
+606 
-618 EANAKKA
+618 
-625 VKAAAGSQ
+625 
-633 NSQNTQGSQNSAAGT
+633 SAAST
-648 KAQGPTIEG
+648 PEAKASAKAISSPSASASPRSNASATSSPTALTAQGPTIEG
-657 TELTGL
+657 TELTGM

-679 GLVVLAAALLLR
+679 GLVILATALVLR

>member
-1 MTETRPARTAA
+1 MTETRPVRTAA

-29 VLAGTTIAY
+29 ALTGTTLAS
-38 ADTPAATQQA
+38 ADTPAATQQDA
-48 DKATVTISTEKWREG
+48 KATVTISTEKWRDG

-95 HQAINPI
+95 HQAINPL

-112 FMGTAKEDGT
+112 FMATAKEDGT

-127 LLPTPE
+127 SLPTPE
-133 NTGLTAEHLK
+133 NTGLTAEQLK

-166 DADGNTYDRRVS
+166 NADGNTYDRRAS

-192 APTAEPTATVEPS
+192 APTAEP
-205 AEPSATAEPTAEPS
+205 SATAD
-219 ATAEPSVTAEPTAEP
+219 
-234 SVTAEPTAEPS
+234 PS
-245 ATAEPTPAPTAEP
+245 ATAEPTPAPTVEP
-258 TADPKPADPKPADPK
+258 TPAPSADSKTCAPADGSFTPRLTIENPKAVQGGKLHLTGDGWCNPDDKKASVIGLKIDDGKVSRNDATAVNDNRTIWAIVTPDENGHIDAWIDL
-273 PANPVKAN
+273 PTRANAAFKNDEDAAKYASGEH
-281 VTISTEKWRE
+281 TLRLLTGSLRE
-291 GKIVVRGEGFVS
+291 GDRS
-303 NAPGR
+303 
-308 GAVFAVK
+308 
-315 FLDALPDDAHQ
+315 
-326 AINPLTNKGGNSP
+326 
-339 ANFMATA
+339 
-346 NEDGTFEV
+346 GTY
-354 EVPLPTTENTG
+354 
-365 LSAEDLAKAGWAT
+365 
-378 ENSEHNVQIL
+378 
-388 SGSLGGADEQG
+388 GGANSQG
-399 KNYDRGVSIRQKIK
+399 GVNTTFTIG
-413 LSDKAPEYAP
+413 EYAP
-423 VDAPEPVN
+423 VDAPQPVN
-431 ASELTAGNGVQVSRD
+431 ASELTDGHGVQVIRD

-479 GWKRLDGNRSFSY
+479 GWKRLDNNRSFSY
-492 ETSVSMPAA
+492 ETRVSMPAA

-514 DNAVLGFADMTV
+514 QNAVLGFADITV
-526 ERAVTPRQD
+526 ERAVTPRQE

-552 ENPATATSTAPVPMR
+552 ENPATATTTAPVPMR

-579 VDASLAALSQSTAP
+579 VDASLAALSQSTSP
-593 VVNRVQAK
+593 IVNRVQAK
-601 AKVQN
+601 AKVQD
-606 AQKNLATTVQKT
+606 AQKALASNLQKT
-618 EANAKKA
+618 DGAAKKA
-625 VKAAAGSQ
+625 VKAAAGSK

-648 KAQGPTIEG
+648 KAQGPVIEG

-674 LLSAA
+674 LLSVS

>member
-29 VLAGTTIAY
+29 ALTGTTIAY
-38 ADTPAATQQA
+38 AETPAATQQA

-112 FMGTAKEDGT
+112 FMATANEDGT

-127 LLPTPE
+127 SLPTPE
-133 NTGLTAEHLK
+133 NTGLTAEQLK
-143 NKGWTVE
+143 SKGWTVE

-156 QVLSGSLGGT
+156 QVLSGSLGGV
-166 DADGNTYDRRVS
+166 DADGNTYDRRAS
-178 VSQNIT
+178 VAQNIT

-192 APTAEPTATVEPS
+192 APTAEPSATS
-205 AEPSATAEPTAEPS
+205 EPSATAAP
-219 ATAEPSVTAEPTAEP
+219 TAEPTAEP
-234 SVTAEPTAEPS
+234 SVTAEPTPDSS
-245 ATAEPTPAPTAEP
+245 ATADPTPAPSEDSKTCAPAGDSFTPRLTIENPKAVQGGKLHLTGDGWCNPEDKKASVIGLKIDDGKVSRNDATAVNDNRTIWAVITPDENGHIDTWIDLP
-258 TADPKPADPKPADPK
+258 TRDNAAFKNDEDAAKYASGEH
-273 PANPVKAN
+273 
-281 VTISTEKWRE
+281 TLRLLTGSLRE
-291 GKIVVRGEGFVS
+291 GDRS
-303 NAPGR
+303 
-308 GAVFAVK
+308 
-315 FLDALPDDAHQ
+315 
-326 AINPLTNKGGNSP
+326 
-339 ANFMATA
+339 
-346 NEDGTFEV
+346 GTY
-354 EVPLPTTENTG
+354 
-365 LSAEDLAKAGWAT
+365 
-378 ENSEHNVQIL
+378 
-388 SGSLGGADEQG
+388 GGANSQG
-399 KNYDRGVSIRQKIK
+399 GINTTFTIG
-413 LSDKAPEYAP
+413 EYAP
-423 VDAPEPVN
+423 GDAPEPVN
-431 ASELTAGNGVQVSRD
+431 ASDLTDGHGVQVSRD

-526 ERAVTPRQD
+526 ERAVTPRQE
-535 VSRDEQDAT
+535 VSRDEQDAS

-601 AKVQN
+601 AKVQS
-606 AQKNLATTVQKT
+606 AQKSLDTSLQKT
-618 EANAKKA
+618 DANAKKA
-625 VKAAAGSQ
+625 VKAAAGSK
-633 NSQNTQGSQNSAAGT
+633 NSQNAQGSQGTQNSAAGT
-648 KAQGPTIEG
+648 KAQGPVIEG

-679 GLVVLAAALLLR
+679 GLVVLAAALILR

>member
-1 MTETRPARTAA
+1 MTETRPVRTAA

-29 VLAGTTIAY
+29 ALTGTTLAF
-38 ADTPAATQQA
+38 ADTPAATQQEA
-48 DKATVTISTEKWREG
+48 KATVTISTEKWRDG
-63 KLVLRGTGF
+63 KLVLRGAGF

-95 HQAINPI
+95 HQAINPL

-112 FMGTAKEDGT
+112 FMATAKEDGT

-127 LLPTPE
+127 SLPTPE
-133 NTGLTAEHLK
+133 NTGLTAEQLK

-166 DADGNTYDRRVS
+166 DADGNTYDRRAS

-184 LSDPAPSP
+184 LSDSAPSP
-192 APTAEPTATVEPS
+192 APTAEP
-205 AEPSATAEPTAEPS
+205 SATAD
-219 ATAEPSVTAEPTAEP
+219 
-234 SVTAEPTAEPS
+234 PS
-245 ATAEPTPAPTAEP
+245 ATAEPTPAPS
-258 TADPKPADPKPADPK
+258 ADSKTCAPADGSFTPRLSIENPKAVQGGKLHLTGDGWC
-273 PANPVKAN
+273 NPEDKKAS
-281 VTISTEKWRE
+281 VIGLKIDD
-291 GKIVVRGEGFVS
+291 GKVS
-303 NAPGR
+303 RN
-308 GAVFAVK
+308 
-315 FLDALPDDAHQ
+315 D
-326 AINPLTNKGGNSP
+326 
-339 ANFMATA
+339 ATA
-346 NEDGTFEV
+346 VNDNRTIWAVVTPDENGHIDAWID
-354 EVPLPTTENTG
+354 LPTREN
-365 LSAEDLAKAGWAT
+365 AAFKNDEDAAKYASG
-378 ENSEHNVQIL
+378 EHTL
-388 SGSLGGADEQG
+388 RLLTGSLRDGDRSGTYGGTNSQG
-399 KNYDRGVSIRQKIK
+399 GVNTTFTIG
-413 LSDKAPEYAP
+413 EYAP
-423 VDAPEPVN
+423 VDAPQPVN
-431 ASELTAGNGVQVSRD
+431 ASELTDGHGVQVSRD

-479 GWKRLDGNRSFSY
+479 GWKRLDNNRSFSY
-492 ETSVSMPAA
+492 ETRVSMPAA

-514 DNAVLGFADMTV
+514 QNAVLGFADITV
-526 ERAVTPRQD
+526 ERAVTPRQE

-552 ENPATATSTAPVPMR
+552 ENPATATTTAPVPMR

-579 VDASLAALSQSTAP
+579 VDASLAALSQSTSP
-593 VVNRVQAK
+593 IVNRVQAK
-601 AKVQN
+601 AKVQD
-606 AQKNLATTVQKT
+606 AQKALASNLQKT
-618 EANAKKA
+618 EGAAKKA
-625 VKAAAGSQ
+625 VKAAAGSK

-648 KAQGPTIEG
+648 KAQGPVIEG

-674 LLSAA
+674 LLSVS

>member
-1 MTETRPARTAA
+1 MTETRPVRTAA

-29 VLAGTTIAY
+29 ALTGTTIAF
-38 ADTPAATQQA
+38 ADTPAATQQEA
-48 DKATVTISTEKWREG
+48 KAAVTISTEKWREG

-112 FMGTAKEDGT
+112 FMATAKEDGT

-127 LLPTPE
+127 SLPTPE
-133 NTGLTAEHLK
+133 NTGLTAEQLK

-166 DADGNTYDRRVS
+166 DADGNTYDRRAS

-192 APTAEPTATVEPS
+192 APT

-219 ATAEPSVTAEPTAEP
+219 ATAEPSVTAEPTADP
-234 SVTAEPTAEPS
+234 ST
-245 ATAEPTPAPTAEP
+245 TAEPTPAPTAEP
-258 TADPKPADPKPADPK
+258 TPAPSEDSKTCAPADDSFTPRLTIENPKAVQGGKLHLTGDGWC
-273 PANPVKAN
+273 NPEDKKASVIGLKIDDGKVSRN
-281 VTISTEKWRE
+281 DATAVNDNRTIWAIVTPDENGHIDAWIDLPTRDNAAFKNDEDEAKYASGEHTLRLLTGSLRE
-291 GKIVVRGEGFVS
+291 GDRS
-303 NAPGR
+303 
-308 GAVFAVK
+308 
-315 FLDALPDDAHQ
+315 
-326 AINPLTNKGGNSP
+326 
-339 ANFMATA
+339 
-346 NEDGTFEV
+346 GTY
-354 EVPLPTTENTG
+354 
-365 LSAEDLAKAGWAT
+365 
-378 ENSEHNVQIL
+378 
-388 SGSLGGADEQG
+388 GGANSQG
-399 KNYDRGVSIRQKIK
+399 GINTTFTIG
-413 LSDKAPEYAP
+413 EYAP
-423 VDAPEPVN
+423 GDAPEPVN

-514 DNAVLGFADMTV
+514 ENAVLGFADMTV

-601 AKVQN
+601 AKVQS
-606 AQKNLATTVQKT
+606 AQKNLATTLQKT

-648 KAQGPTIEG
+648 KAQGPIVEG

>member
-29 VLAGTTIAY
+29 ALTGTTIAF
-38 ADTPAATQQA
+38 ADTPAATQQDA
-48 DKATVTISTEKWREG
+48 KAAVTISTEKWREG

-72 TSTAPGRG
+72 TSTASGRG

-95 HQAINPI
+95 HQAINPL
-102 TKKGGNSPAN
+102 TKQGGNSPAN
-112 FMGTAKEDGT
+112 FMAIAKEDGT

-127 LLPTPE
+127 ALPTPE
-133 NTGLTAEHLK
+133 NTGLTAEQLK

-166 DADGNTYDRRVS
+166 DADGNTYDRRAS

-184 LSDPAPSP
+184 LSDPSP
-192 APTAEPTATVEPS
+192 APTAEPSASAEPSATAEPS
-205 AEPSATAEPTAEPS
+205 AEPSATAD
-219 ATAEPSVTAEPTAEP
+219 
-234 SVTAEPTAEPS
+234 PS

-258 TADPKPADPKPADPK
+258 TPEPTPAPTADPTPAPSEDSKTCTPADGSFTPRLSIENPKAVQGGKLHLTGDGWC
-273 PANPVKAN
+273 NPEDKKASVIGLKIDDGKVSRN
-281 VTISTEKWRE
+281 DATAVNDNRTIWAVITPDENGHIDAWIDLPTRDNAAFKNDEDAAKYASGEHTLRLLTGSLRE
-291 GKIVVRGEGFVS
+291 GDRS
-303 NAPGR
+303 
-308 GAVFAVK
+308 
-315 FLDALPDDAHQ
+315 
-326 AINPLTNKGGNSP
+326 
-339 ANFMATA
+339 
-346 NEDGTFEV
+346 GTY
-354 EVPLPTTENTG
+354 
-365 LSAEDLAKAGWAT
+365 
-378 ENSEHNVQIL
+378 
-388 SGSLGGADEQG
+388 GGANSQG
-399 KNYDRGVSIRQKIK
+399 GINTTFTIG
-413 LSDKAPEYAP
+413 EYAP
-423 VDAPEPVN
+423 GDAPEPVN

-514 DNAVLGFADMTV
+514 ENAVLGFADMTV
-526 ERAVTPRQD
+526 EHAVTPRQD

-552 ENPATATSTAPVPMR
+552 ENPATSTSTAPVPMR

-601 AKVQN
+601 AKVQS
-606 AQKNLATTVQKT
+606 AQKTLASNLQKT

-625 VKAAAGSQ
+625 VKAAAGSK
-633 NSQNTQGSQNSAAGT
+633 NSQNAQGSQNSQNSAAGT

>member
-1 MTETRPARTAA
+1 MTETRPVRTAA

-29 VLAGTTIAY
+29 ALTGTTLAF
-38 ADTPAATQQA
+38 ADTPAATQQDA
-48 DKATVTISTEKWREG
+48 KATVTISTEKWRDG
-63 KLVLRGTGF
+63 KLMLRGTGF

-95 HQAINPI
+95 HQAINPL

-112 FMGTAKEDGT
+112 FMATAKEDGT

-127 LLPTPE
+127 SLPTPE
-133 NTGLTAEHLK
+133 NTGLTAEQLK

-166 DADGNTYDRRVS
+166 DADGNTYDRRAS

-192 APTAEPTATVEPS
+192 APTAEPSATAD
-205 AEPSATAEPTAEPS
+205 PSATP
-219 ATAEPSVTAEPTAEP
+219 
-234 SVTAEPTAEPS
+234 
-245 ATAEPTPAPTAEP
+245 EPTPAPTVEP
-258 TADPKPADPKPADPK
+258 TPAPSADSKTCAPADGSFTPRLSIENPKAVQGGKLHLTGDGWCNPDDKKASVIGLKIDDGKVSRNDATAVNDNRTIWAIVTPDENGHIDAWIDL
-273 PANPVKAN
+273 PTRANAAFKNDEDAAKYASGEH
-281 VTISTEKWRE
+281 TLRLLTGSLRE
-291 GKIVVRGEGFVS
+291 GDRS
-303 NAPGR
+303 
-308 GAVFAVK
+308 
-315 FLDALPDDAHQ
+315 
-326 AINPLTNKGGNSP
+326 
-339 ANFMATA
+339 
-346 NEDGTFEV
+346 GTY
-354 EVPLPTTENTG
+354 
-365 LSAEDLAKAGWAT
+365 
-378 ENSEHNVQIL
+378 
-388 SGSLGGADEQG
+388 GGANSQG
-399 KNYDRGVSIRQKIK
+399 GVNTTFTIG
-413 LSDKAPEYAP
+413 EYAP
-423 VDAPEPVN
+423 VDAPQPVN
-431 ASELTAGNGVQVSRD
+431 ASELTDGHGVQVSRD

-479 GWKRLDGNRSFSY
+479 GWKRLDNNRSFSY
-492 ETSVSMPAA
+492 ETRVSMPAA

-514 DNAVLGFADMTV
+514 QNAVLGFADITV
-526 ERAVTPRQD
+526 ERAVTPRQE

-552 ENPATATSTAPVPMR
+552 ENPATATTTAPVPMR

-579 VDASLAALSQSTAP
+579 VDASLAALSQSTSP
-593 VVNRVQAK
+593 IVNRVQAK
-601 AKVQN
+601 AKVQD
-606 AQKNLATTVQKT
+606 AQKALASNLQKT
-618 EANAKKA
+618 EGAAKKA
-625 VKAAAGSQ
+625 VKAAAGSK

-648 KAQGPTIEG
+648 KAQGPVIEG

-674 LLSAA
+674 LLSVS

>member
-1 MTETRPARTAA
+1 MTETRPVRTAA

-29 VLAGTTIAY
+29 VLTGTTIAF

-112 FMGTAKEDGT
+112 FMATAKEDGT

-127 LLPTPE
+127 SLPTPE
-133 NTGLTAEHLK
+133 NTGLTAEQLK

-219 ATAEPSVTAEPTAEP
+219 ATAEPTAD
-234 SVTAEPTAEPS
+234 PS

-258 TADPKPADPKPADPK
+258 TPAPTAEPTPAPSEDSKTCSPADDSFTPRLTIENPKAVQGGKLHLTGDGWC
-273 PANPVKAN
+273 NPEDKKASVIGLKIDDGKVSRN
-281 VTISTEKWRE
+281 DATAVNDNHTIWAVITPDENGHIDAWIDLPTRDNAAFKNDEDAAKYASGEHTLRLLTGSLRE
-291 GKIVVRGEGFVS
+291 GDRS
-303 NAPGR
+303 
-308 GAVFAVK
+308 
-315 FLDALPDDAHQ
+315 
-326 AINPLTNKGGNSP
+326 
-339 ANFMATA
+339 
-346 NEDGTFEV
+346 GTY
-354 EVPLPTTENTG
+354 
-365 LSAEDLAKAGWAT
+365 
-378 ENSEHNVQIL
+378 
-388 SGSLGGADEQG
+388 GGANSQG
-399 KNYDRGVSIRQKIK
+399 GINTTFTIG
-413 LSDKAPEYAP
+413 EYAP
-423 VDAPEPVN
+423 GDAPEPVN
-431 ASELTAGNGVQVSRD
+431 ASELIAGNGVQVSRD

-514 DNAVLGFADMTV
+514 QNAVLGFADMTV

-601 AKVQN
+601 AKVQS
-606 AQKNLATTVQKT
+606 AQKNLATTLQKT

-625 VKAAAGSQ
+625 VKAAGGSKSSQ
-633 NSQNTQGSQNSAAGT
+633 GSQNTQGSQNSAAGT
-648 KAQGPTIEG
+648 KAQGPVIEG

-663 TKWLV
+663 TKWVV

-679 GLVVLAAALLLR
+679 GLVVLAAALILR

>member
-1 MTETRPARTAA
+1 MTETRPVRTAA

-29 VLAGTTIAY
+29 ALTGTTLAF
-38 ADTPAATQQA
+38 ADTPAATQQDA
-48 DKATVTISTEKWREG
+48 KATVTISTEKWRDG

-95 HQAINPI
+95 HQAINPL

-112 FMGTAKEDGT
+112 FMATAKEDGT

-127 LLPTPE
+127 SLPTPE
-133 NTGLTAEHLK
+133 NTGLTAEQLK

-166 DADGNTYDRRVS
+166 DADGNTYDRRAS

-192 APTAEPTATVEPS
+192 APTAEP
-205 AEPSATAEPTAEPS
+205 SATAD
-219 ATAEPSVTAEPTAEP
+219 
-234 SVTAEPTAEPS
+234 PS
-245 ATAEPTPAPTAEP
+245 ATAEPTPAPTA
-258 TADPKPADPKPADPK
+258 TADPKPADPK

-303 NAPGR
+303 NASGR

-315 FLDALPDDAHQ
+315 FLDARPDNAHQ
-326 AINPLTNKGGNSP
+326 AINPLTKKGGNSP
-339 ANFMATA
+339 ANFMAIA

-354 EVPLPTTENTG
+354 EVPLPTPENTG

-378 ENSEHNVQIL
+378 ENSEHNVQVL
-388 SGSLGGADEQG
+388 SGSLGGEDEQG
-399 KNYDRGVSIRQKIK
+399 NNYDRGVSIRQLIK

-423 VDAPEPVN
+423 VDAPQPVN
-431 ASELTAGNGVQVSRD
+431 ASELTDGHGVQVSRD

-479 GWKRLDGNRSFSY
+479 GWKRLDNNRSFSY
-492 ETSVSMPAA
+492 ETRVSMPAA

-514 DNAVLGFADMTV
+514 QNAVLGFADITV
-526 ERAVTPRQD
+526 ERAVTPRQE

-552 ENPATATSTAPVPMR
+552 ENPATATTTAPVPMR

-579 VDASLAALSQSTAP
+579 VDASLAALSQSTSP
-593 VVNRVQAK
+593 IVNRVQAK
-601 AKVQN
+601 AKVQD
-606 AQKNLATTVQKT
+606 AQKALASNLQKT
-618 EANAKKA
+618 EGAAKKA
-625 VKAAAGSQ
+625 VKAAAGSK

-648 KAQGPTIEG
+648 KAQGPVIEG

-674 LLSAA
+674 LLSVS

>member
-1 MTETRPARTAA
+1 MTETRPVRTAA

-29 VLAGTTIAY
+29 ALTGTTLAF
-38 ADTPAATQQA
+38 ADTPAATQQEA
-48 DKATVTISTEKWREG
+48 KAAVTISTEKWREG

-112 FMGTAKEDGT
+112 FMATANEDGT

-127 LLPTPE
+127 SLPTPE
-133 NTGLTAEHLK
+133 NTGLTAEQLK

-166 DADGNTYDRRVS
+166 DADGNTYDRRAS

-192 APTAEPTATVEPS
+192 APTAD
-205 AEPSATAEPTAEPS
+205 
-219 ATAEPSVTAEPTAEP
+219 
-234 SVTAEPTAEPS
+234 PS

-258 TADPKPADPKPADPK
+258 TPAPTAEPTPAPSEDSKTCAPADDSFTPRLTIENPKAVQGGKLHLTGDGWC
-273 PANPVKAN
+273 NPEDKKASVIGLKIDDGKVSRN
-281 VTISTEKWRE
+281 DATAVNDNRTIWAVITPDENGHIDTWIDLPTRDNAAFKNEEDAAKYASGEHTLRLLTGSLRE
-291 GKIVVRGEGFVS
+291 GDRS
-303 NAPGR
+303 
-308 GAVFAVK
+308 
-315 FLDALPDDAHQ
+315 
-326 AINPLTNKGGNSP
+326 
-339 ANFMATA
+339 
-346 NEDGTFEV
+346 GTY
-354 EVPLPTTENTG
+354 
-365 LSAEDLAKAGWAT
+365 
-378 ENSEHNVQIL
+378 
-388 SGSLGGADEQG
+388 GGANSQG
-399 KNYDRGVSIRQKIK
+399 GINTTFTIG
-413 LSDKAPEYAP
+413 EYAP
-423 VDAPEPVN
+423 GDAPEPVN

-601 AKVQN
+601 AKVQS
-606 AQKNLATTVQKT
+606 AQKTLASNLQKT

-625 VKAAAGSQ
+625 VKAAAGSK
-633 NSQNTQGSQNSAAGT
+633 NSQNAQGSQNSQNSAAGT

>member
-1 MTETRPARTAA
+1 MTETRPVRTAA

-29 VLAGTTIAY
+29 ALTGTTIAY

-48 DKATVTISTEKWREG
+48 DKATVMISTEKWREG

-112 FMGTAKEDGT
+112 FMATAKEDGT

-127 LLPTPE
+127 SLPTPE

-166 DADGNTYDRRVS
+166 DADGNTYDRRAS

-192 APTAEPTATVEPS
+192 APTAEPSATVEPS
-205 AEPSATAEPTAEPS
+205 AEPSATAEPTAD
-219 ATAEPSVTAEPTAEP
+219 
-234 SVTAEPTAEPS
+234 PS
-245 ATAEPTPAPTAEP
+245 ATAEPTPAPTADPTPAP
-258 TADPKPADPKPADPK
+258 TAEPIPAPSEDSKTCAPADDSFTPRLTIENPKAVQGGKLHLTGDGWC
-273 PANPVKAN
+273 NPEDKKASVIGLKIDDGKVSRN
-281 VTISTEKWRE
+281 DATAVNDNRTIWAVITPDENGHIDTWIDLPTRDNAAFKNDEDAAKYASGEHTLRLLTGSLRE
-291 GKIVVRGEGFVS
+291 GDRS
-303 NAPGR
+303 
-308 GAVFAVK
+308 
-315 FLDALPDDAHQ
+315 
-326 AINPLTNKGGNSP
+326 
-339 ANFMATA
+339 
-346 NEDGTFEV
+346 GTY
-354 EVPLPTTENTG
+354 
-365 LSAEDLAKAGWAT
+365 
-378 ENSEHNVQIL
+378 
-388 SGSLGGADEQG
+388 GGANSQG
-399 KNYDRGVSIRQKIK
+399 GINTTFTIG
-413 LSDKAPEYAP
+413 EYAP
-423 VDAPEPVN
+423 GDAPEPVN
-431 ASELTAGNGVQVSRD
+431 ASELTNSNGVQVSRD

-514 DNAVLGFADMTV
+514 ENAVLGFADMTV

-601 AKVQN
+601 AKVQS

-633 NSQNTQGSQNSAAGT
+633 NSQNSQGSQNSAAGT
-648 KAQGPTIEG
+648 KAQGPIVEG

>member
-1 MTETRPARTAA
+1 MTETRPSRTVA

-29 VLAGTTIAY
+29 ALTGTTLAF
-38 ADTPAATQQA
+38 ADTPAATQQDA
-48 DKATVTISTEKWREG
+48 KATVTISTEKWRDG

-95 HQAINPI
+95 HQAINPL

-112 FMGTAKEDGT
+112 FMATAKEDGT

-127 LLPTPE
+127 SLPTPE
-133 NTGLTAEHLK
+133 NTGLTAEQLK

-166 DADGNTYDRRVS
+166 DADGNTYDRRAS
-178 VSQNIT
+178 VLQNIT

-192 APTAEPTATVEPS
+192 APTAEP
-205 AEPSATAEPTAEPS
+205 SATAD
-219 ATAEPSVTAEPTAEP
+219 
-234 SVTAEPTAEPS
+234 PS
-245 ATAEPTPAPTAEP
+245 ATAEPTPAPTA
-258 TADPKPADPKPADPK
+258 TTDPKPADPK

-303 NAPGR
+303 NASGR

-315 FLDALPDDAHQ
+315 FLDARPDNAHQ
-326 AINPLTNKGGNSP
+326 AINPLTKKGGNSP
-339 ANFMATA
+339 ANFMAIA

-354 EVPLPTTENTG
+354 EVPLPTPENTG

-378 ENSEHNVQIL
+378 ENSEHNVQVL
-388 SGSLGGADEQG
+388 SGSLGGEDEQG
-399 KNYDRGVSIRQKIK
+399 NNYDRGVSIRQLIK

-431 ASELTAGNGVQVSRD
+431 ASELTNGNGVQVIRD

-479 GWKRLDGNRSFSY
+479 GWKRLDNNRSFSY
-492 ETSVSMPAA
+492 ETRVSMPAA

-514 DNAVLGFADMTV
+514 QNAVLGFADITV
-526 ERAVTPRQD
+526 ERAVTPRQE

-552 ENPATATSTAPVPMR
+552 ENPATATTTAPVPMR

-579 VDASLAALSQSTAP
+579 VDASLAALSQSTSP
-593 VVNRVQAK
+593 IVNRVQAK
-601 AKVQN
+601 AKVQD
-606 AQKNLATTVQKT
+606 AQKALASNLQKT
-618 EANAKKA
+618 DGAAKKA
-625 VKAAAGSQ
+625 VKAAAGSK

-648 KAQGPTIEG
+648 KAQGPVIEG

-674 LLSAA
+674 LLSVS